1 MACHRGKQR
10 SSCCFWDWVQVL
22 HFRLFCWPRWLLSFK
37 GFLLTVVD
45 IMSSELNSPIPVHF
59 SLLIPKMSMFTLA
72 ISFFDHFWF
81 ALIHGPKIPG
91 FYAILLFTASDCISI
106 TSHIHNWVLFLLWL
120 HLFILSGVIS
130 PLISRSILGIYR
142 PGEFIF
148 QRPSFSVLSF
158 CLLLLFM
165 GFSRQEYW
173 SGLPFDSPVNT
184 HMWVNMSVDRLTLIP
199 FEVFFSF
206 TFLKV
211 RFHFLLT
218 YIVSYIKYA
227 IPVFVSLYV
236 FFLGFVIAFKFLSV
250 VLNNFTVICL
260 GFIFFMLLVL
270 EYLKLVGSLSLL
282 ILYFDKLLL
291 EFFVSAKLFSPLFFH
306 CRDPNYTNIIR
317 LEIVSEFT
325 GIFLILCFYFCFLF
339 WIISIIVLSR
349 SLIFSSAITNLLL
362 VAYSGIFRHL

>member
-1 MACHRGKQR
+1 
-10 SSCCFWDWVQVL
+10 
-22 HFRLFCWPRWLLSFK
+22 
-37 GFLLTVVD
+37 
-45 IMSSELNSPIPVHF
+45 
-59 SLLIPKMSMFTLA
+59 
-72 ISFFDHFWF
+72 
-81 ALIHGPKIPG
+81 
-91 FYAILLFTASDCISI
+91 
-106 TSHIHNWVLFLLWL
+106 
-120 HLFILSGVIS
+120 
-130 PLISRSILGIYR
+130 
-142 PGEFIF
+142 
-148 QRPSFSVLSF
+148 
-158 CLLLLFM
+158 
-165 GFSRQEYW
+165 
-173 SGLPFDSPVNT
+173 
-184 HMWVNMSVDRLTLIP
+184 MSVDRLTLIP

-339 WIISIIVLSR
+339 
-349 SLIFSSAITNLLL
+349 
-362 VAYSGIFRHL
+362 